1 MSISSGIFRS
11 FCPSHCVQNECLVAR
26 ASRPC
31 ISPKDCT
38 PANRIARARRPYHY
52 ACGIV
57 LLFCILTTTAFAQ
70 KQTEPSQPV
79 VLPPE
84 QAAKEGHALAAEILA
99 QKPAGNSKSAG
110 VMTIRDAKNQRT
122 RIPIRFETVITS
134 TNWLSIYEATEA
146 AGTRTLTIAHNGT
159 DPGQY
164 KMTFLT
170 KDGSTNL
177 KLGHGTTTNNIEAL
191 PFAGSDFS
199 LGDLGLEFFHWPEQ
213 RLIKKEM
220 KRSRSCKVLESVNP
234 NPASGLYSRVDSWID
249 NESDGIVMAQA
260 YDRQGKLLKEFI
272 PKKVKK
278 VEGQW
283 QLEEMEI
290 DNTQTDSSTRVDFDL
305 SPGK

>member
-1 MSISSGIFRS
+1 
-11 FCPSHCVQNECLVAR
+11 
-26 ASRPC
+26 
-31 ISPKDCT
+31 
-38 PANRIARARRPYHY
+38 
-52 ACGIV
+52 
-57 LLFCILTTTAFAQ
+57 
-70 KQTEPSQPV
+70 
-79 VLPPE
+79 
-84 QAAKEGHALAAEILA
+84 
-99 QKPAGNSKSAG
+99 
-110 VMTIRDAKNQRT
+110 MTIRDAKNQRT
-122 RIPIRFETVITS
+122 RIPIRFETVITA

-159 DPGQY
+159 DPGRY
-164 KMTFLT
+164 EMTFLT
-170 KDGSTNL
+170 KDGSVNL
-177 KLGHGTTTNNIEAL
+177 KLGHGATTNNIEAL

-305 SPGK
+305 GAAK